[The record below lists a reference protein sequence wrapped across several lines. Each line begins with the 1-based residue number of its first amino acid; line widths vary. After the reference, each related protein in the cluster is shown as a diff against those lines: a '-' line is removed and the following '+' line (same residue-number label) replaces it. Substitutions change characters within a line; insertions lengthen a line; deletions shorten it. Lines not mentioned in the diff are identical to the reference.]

1 MPEVQPAVGGNG
13 MRDTELRKAF
23 AENEREV
30 RMQTGQLACLLVVVL
45 MPVGVLLDAMV
56 YPNLMGRFF
65 YYRLASVIL
74 VAGIWLLH
82 KTDFG
87 RQHYRFIQL
96 FIVYIP
102 CLFMTLM
109 IWDSHSPDS
118 PYYAGLNLVLLAISA
133 VGHWPLLET
142 VLSVSGVI
150 LMYLIFAIAS
160 LLVSGSAQPRVT
172 LGSNVYFLVLTGI
185 IVTAGNMM
193 YNRLA
198 FREFTLRYELDRNR
212 KRLSEA
218 LAELEKTNERL
229 VELDRVKNRFFANI
243 SHELRTPLTLLLSP
257 LETLLHG
264 PQRSVNDAQ
273 VREWL
278 NTMYVNG
285 LRLLKLINDLLELVR
300 IEAGKVDIVREPINL
315 EDFLKGLAAEVKKLS
330 EDKRLRLTTWI
341 APDVGTVL
349 ADRTKLEKIVLNLI
363 FNAIKFTP
371 AGGSIEVR
379 ASREGDQILLT
390 VKDTGVG
397 IPRDKQ
403 QFLFSRF
410 WQADSS
416 SSRKYQGAGIGLAL
430 VKELTEAQ
438 GGTVACESEVGIG
451 TTFYVRL
458 PFLRAEGT
466 APEQSTPTTATSAEE
481 PTESDQPR
489 RQDTTAKWLEELY
502 RRAELFP
509 SIPSIRES
517 LRPTEVPGAVSNPK
531 ILIADDEPDML
542 RFLRSQLVGEYVVL
556 EATDGEQAVAKAT
569 QFLPDLILCDM
580 MMPEKDGLQVCR
592 ELRQRVATQSI
603 PILVLT
609 ARADEETKLAV
620 LAAGASDFLAKPF
633 STSELNVRVR
643 NLIRGYR
650 FQREVSRQNQALEQ
664 TIQQLKETELQ
675 LVASE
680 KMASLGRLS
689 AGIMH
694 EMNNP
699 LNYIKTGLHVLK
711 SKEKLLPESDRP
723 EFNEI
728 VRDIEEGITRVQAI
742 VNELRSFAHPHPGKE
757 EPIEVESLISS
768 ALRFMSHELKNA
780 ARVRLELLPGHV
792 ITGNRNKLLQVLINL
807 LQNSVYAIEKKGYT
821 NGEGMIEI
829 TSSRANGFDRI
840 VVRDNGTGI
849 DPEHLT
855 KIFEPFFTTKD
866 VGEGMGLGLSICYR
880 ILEEH
885 GGRISVRSEPGQYAE
900 FTLELPQKDLKNL

>member
-1 MPEVQPAVGGNG
+1 MPDSATAQTAPLA
-13 MRDTELRKAF
+13 RDADFQRAF

-45 MPVGVLLDAMV
+45 MPAGVLLDTML
-56 YPNLMGRFF
+56 YPEFLGRFF
-65 YYRLASVIL
+65 LYRLASVLL
-74 VAGIWLLH
+74 VSVIWFLH
-82 KTDFG
+82 KTEFG
-87 RQHYRFIQL
+87 RKHYRFIQL

-102 CLFMTLM
+102 CLFMTMM
-109 IWDSHSPDS
+109 IWDSQRPDS

-142 VLSVSGVI
+142 VLSVAGVI
-150 LMYLIFAIAS
+150 LMYLLFALA
-160 LLVSGSAQPRVT
+160 RVLFT
-172 LGSNVYFLVLTGI
+172 GVTEPGITFGSNVYFLVVTGI
-185 IVTAGNMM
+185 IVTAGNIM

-198 FREFTLRYELDRNR
+198 FREFTLRFELDRNR
-212 KRLSEA
+212 KRLADA

-264 PQRSVNDAQ
+264 PQRSVNETQ

-300 IEAGKVDIVREPINL
+300 LEAGKVDLVREPVDL
-315 EDFLKGLAAEVKKLS
+315 DGFLRGLASEVKQLS
-330 EDKRLRLTTWI
+330 QDKRVRLFTLVS
-341 APDVGTVL
+341 PDLGPVMV
-349 ADRTKLEKIVLNLI
+349 DRGKLEKIMLNLL

-371 AGGSIEVR
+371 AGGRVEIS
-379 ASREGDQILLT
+379 AKLEGDQVLLS
-390 VKDTGVG
+390 VSDTGVG

-403 QFLFSRF
+403 QFIFSRF

-430 VKELTEAQ
+430 VKELVEAQ
-438 GGTVACESEVGIG
+438 GGTVSFESDVGVG

-458 PFLRAEGT
+458 PFLRAEGIAAEPAQTLGAAAT
-466 APEQSTPTTATSAEE
+466 AAEQGAEAPPQDATS
-481 PTESDQPR
+481 
-489 RQDTTAKWLEELY
+489 KWLADLY

-509 SIPSIRES
+509 SIPSVRES
-517 LRPTEVPGAVSNPK
+517 VRPSEIPAAGPQPK
-531 ILIADDEPDML
+531 VLIADDEPDML
-542 RFLRSQLVGEYVVL
+542 RFLRSQLIGEYVVL
-556 EATDGEQAVAKAT
+556 EASDGEQAVAKAV
-569 QFLPDLILCDM
+569 QFLPDVVLCDM

-592 ELRQRVATQSI
+592 ELRQNVVTQSI

-650 FQREVSRQNQALEQ
+650 FQREVARQNKVLEQ
-664 TIQQLKETELQ
+664 TIQQLKDTETQ

-699 LNYIKTGLHVLK
+699 LNYIKTGLYVLR
-711 SKEKLLPESDRP
+711 SKEKTLPEHERA
-723 EFNEI
+723 EFAETL
-728 VRDIEEGITRVQAI
+728 RDIEEGIGRVQAI
-742 VNELRSFAHPHPGKE
+742 VSELRRFAHPHAGKE
-757 EPIEVESLISS
+757 ETIEVESLITS
-768 ALRFMSHELKNA
+768 ALRFVSHEIKNA
-780 ARVRLELLPGHV
+780 AKVRLELLQGHV
-792 ITGNRNKLLQVLINL
+792 ISGNRNKLLQVLINL
-807 LQNSVYAIEKKGYT
+807 LHNSVYAIQKKGYS
-821 NGEGMIEI
+821 NGEGEI
-829 TSSRANGFDRI
+829 AIASSTTDTVDRI
-840 VVRDNGTGI
+840 VVRDNGIGI
-849 DPEHLT
+849 EPEHLN

-885 GGRISVRSEPGQYAE
+885 GGRIAVRSEPGQFAE
-900 FTLELPQKDLKNL
+900 FILELPRKQV